1 VTAPAGALVPVA
13 AAVPRRSGSARAAL
27 AVLSAIALAAVV
39 APLAFPSASEAMDLA
54 ARRAPPSLGHLF
66 GTDELGR
73 DVLARVLIGA
83 RVSLAIGLFS
93 ALLSVALGSLVGA
106 IGGFVG
112 GWVDAVLMRVTDAML
127 AIPRLP
133 FLMIVAAILQPTI
146 PLLIVLV
153 GVAGW
158 METARVVRADVLSLV
173 QRGFVEAAHA
183 TGVPRPRILA
193 THVLPNVLGTITVS
207 ATLAV
212 GRGVLLESAL
222 SFFGVGVQPPAAS
235 WGNMLYQAQ
244 TALTSEPW
252 LAIFPGMAIFVT
264 VLCVNVL
271 GEALAEG
278 GGAERA

>member
-1 VTAPAGALVPVA
+1 MTAGASTVA
-13 AAVPRRSGSARAAL
+13 VQAAPGRTSAGSRPAL
-27 AVLSAIALAAVV
+27 AILAVIGVASLV
-39 APLAFPSASEAMDLA
+39 APMLAPEASEAMDLA

-73 DVLARVLIGA
+73 DVLARVLVGA
-83 RVSLAIGLFS
+83 RVSLAIGLCS
-93 ALLSVALGSLVGA
+93 AVLSVALGTLVGGV
-106 IGGFVG
+106 GGFVG
-112 GWVDAVLMRVTDAML
+112 GWVDALLMRITDAML

-133 FLMIVAAILQPTI
+133 FLMIVAAILQPSI
-146 PLLIVLV
+146 PLLIVMV
-153 GVAGW
+153 GIAGW
-158 METARVVRADVLSLV
+158 METARVVRADVLSLA

-183 TGVPRPRILA
+183 AGTPRPRILA
-193 THVLPNVLGTITVS
+193 AHILPNVLGTIAVS

-252 LAIFPGMAIFVT
+252 LAIFPGMAIFIT
-264 VLCVNVL
+264 VLAVNML
-271 GEALAEG
+271 GESLAQDG
-278 GGAERA
+278 GESRA

>member
-1 VTAPAGALVPVA
+1 VTALAGAMAPVA
-13 AAVPRRSGSARAAL
+13 PVARQPRGARVAL
-27 AVLSAIALAAVV
+27 AILLAIAVAAVV

-54 ARRAPPSLGHLF
+54 ARRAPPSLSHLF

-73 DVLARVLIGA
+73 DVLARVMVGA
-83 RVSLAIGLFS
+83 RVSLAIGLCS
-93 ALLSVALGSLVGA
+93 ALLSVALGSLIGA
-106 IGGFVG
+106 VGGFVG
-112 GWVDAVLMRVTDAML
+112 GWVDALLMRVTDAML

-133 FLMIVAAILQPTI
+133 FLMIVAAILQPSI

-173 QRGFVEAAHA
+173 QRGFVEAAYA
-183 TGVPRPRILA
+183 TGTPRPRILA
-193 THVLPNVLGTITVS
+193 AHILPNVLGTITVS

-271 GEALAEG
+271 GEALAQG
-278 GGAERA
+278 GREERG